1 MGKKFVDLANLKS
14 NLENF
19 FSEIISPTFVTKE
32 AVTEQLGNHTVKSDV
47 PENAVF
53 TDTVYDY
60 SALLGYDIYN
70 LVSLKDA
77 TYPANTAWLSKDFI
91 APFDGYV
98 FFMVQTDGAS
108 GEFSQVFKEDGVLL
122 SDNQRSIADFNTWG
136 EAYHYKIYKGKTY
149 HFGSYTN
156 TATAFNKVMLCIRKK
171 LETPTEYVPYAPSNV
186 ALVEKTTNLDK
197 RISDNGYGEVVG
209 GKNLLNPNK
218 FLKWVNQ
225 YTNGR
230 CSNDEITISP
240 VNVYLYNNFFKFSDT
255 NIDVTLSIKS
265 LTFENGSNPRVC
277 LVNSAGTIIGTVT
290 TDTPS
295 ASGLGCGIKIDFTDL
310 PTSITIKELMIE
322 EGSVA
327 TEYEPY
333 FPSNKMLAEEKAD
346 KSETTVNLLNPTLQT
361 TTSNGVTCTN
371 NGDGTYTL
379 NGTKTTDTIWLRLGT
394 VSLKANTSYK
404 LIGQS
409 PIYGTTDVRI
419 YDNDG
424 VYFGDGTYK
433 GATPIITPTTDI
445 SLSMQIRVAEITAL
459 DNFIVKPMIT
469 TNLDATYDNFV
480 PYTGDTGRLNGD
492 VAKLKNDVGDVQSTL
507 TTVISDTANIRD
519 DYVSKLYYTNRNTPY
534 VTADENAIVATS
546 TGSASMSPRLINET
560 LAEIVVMGAD
570 INNIVFDEQLKCTGL
585 SINIPDDGVTR
596 YVYIET
602 STELQP
608 YVKTGMFRLQQST
621 GSRVTIRNID
631 GYSYYETNRGLSGTI
646 PIIIPQGTKLSGETY
661 IFVYITDKLKT
672 PLDERFMSLG
682 QSTYKNIDNIKTTQN
697 ELNTI
702 LADINT
708 YMGTISET
716 SSDYKIGS
724 YLQSVVQKLVDLSI
738 SK

>member
-19 FSEIISPTFVTKE
+19 FSEIISPTFATKE
-32 AVTEQLGNHTVKSDV
+32 EISEQLGSHTVKSDV

-77 TYPANTAWLSKDFI
+77 IYPANKAWLSKDFI
-91 APFDGYV
+91 APFDGYIY
-98 FFMVQTDGAS
+98 FMVQTDGTS
-108 GEFSQVFKEDGVLL
+108 GEFSQVFKEDDVLV
-122 SDNQRSIADFNTWG
+122 SNNQKNIADFNTWG
-136 EAYHYKIYKGKTY
+136 CAYSMGISKGKTY

-171 LETPTEYVPYAPSNV
+171 AEIPTEYVPYALSNV
-186 ALVEKTTNLDK
+186 ALSEETTNLDN

-209 GKNLLNPNK
+209 GKNLLNTK
-218 FLKWVNQ
+218 EFIKWVNQ

-255 NIDVTLSIKS
+255 DIDVTLSIKS

-346 KSETTVNLLNPTLQT
+346 KSETTVNILNPTLEN
-361 TTSNGVTCTN
+361 TTSNGVTCTD

-379 NGTKTTDTIWLRLGT
+379 NGTATNANATFDLSFSCSLNSSVKLLGRP
-394 VSLKANTSYK
+394 KN
-404 LIGQS
+404 I
-409 PIYGTTDVRI
+409 
-419 YDNDG
+419 DG
-424 VYFGDGTYK
+424 VMIQTMYNGSWDD
-433 GATPIITPTTDI
+433 PTTWDNTGNGAI
-445 SLSMQIRVAEITAL
+445 LSDASKINRLSLFVLKDKSVKNAII
-459 DNFIVKPMIT
+459 KPMIT
-469 TNLDATYDNFV
+469 TNLDATYDDFV
-480 PYTGDTGRLNGD
+480 PYTGDSGSLNGD
-492 VAKLKNDVGDVQSTL
+492 VAEIKNDLYKTDKSDATDLNDCIPNGLFGVYSLFYSESHANKPVNFKAGTLFVINSGIFVVQQL
-507 TTVISDTANIRD
+507 F
-519 DYVSKLYYTNRNTPY
+519 DYDNTSSWCRKYYNGNWT
-534 VTADENAIVATS
+534 DW
-546 TGSASMSPRLINET
+546 ASM
-560 LAEIVVMGAD
+560 
-570 INNIVFDEQLKCTGL
+570 
-585 SINIPDDGVTR
+585 
-596 YVYIET
+596 
-602 STELQP
+602 
-608 YVKTGMFRLQQST
+608 
-621 GSRVTIRNID
+621 
-631 GYSYYETNRGLSGTI
+631 
-646 PIIIPQGTKLSGETY
+646 
-661 IFVYITDKLKT
+661 
-672 PLDERFMSLG
+672 
-682 QSTYKNIDNIKTTQN
+682 
-697 ELNTI
+697 
-702 LADINT
+702 
-708 YMGTISET
+708 
-716 SSDYKIGS
+716 
-724 YLQSVVQKLVDLSI
+724 
-738 SK
+738 